1 MKGSAGVGSSQ
12 EEGQGAMAEDDL
24 EEDMDE
30 GEGKGSG
37 GGKGGGKKKLLL
49 IVLLPLLL
57 VIGGVAGAY
66 FAGLLDPLLGGGD
79 SASAESPEGHTPAA
93 APAEGAPGGAA
104 GAGQASASMA
114 GGPVFFDLDQIV
126 VDLNSSGRRRS
137 YLQMRLSLQLSR
149 REDVPVIEAMMPRI
163 LDDFV
168 TFLREL
174 RLEDLQGTAGMY
186 RIQEELLIRVNNAA
200 APARVQDV
208 LFKEMLIQ

>member
-1 MKGSAGVGSSQ
+1 
-12 EEGQGAMAEDDL
+12 MAEDDL

-30 GEGKGSG
+30 GEGKTSG

-66 FAGLLDPLLGGGD
+66 FAGLLDPLLGGGQ
-79 SASAESPEGHTPAA
+79 SATAESPEGHTPAA